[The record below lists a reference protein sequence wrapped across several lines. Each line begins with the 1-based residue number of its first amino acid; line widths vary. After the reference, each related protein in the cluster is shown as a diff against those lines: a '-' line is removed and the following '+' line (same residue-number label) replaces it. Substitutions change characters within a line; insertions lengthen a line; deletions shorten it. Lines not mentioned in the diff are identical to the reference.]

1 MEQEDTLE
9 NCLLALSKQYPEK
22 HVEVN
27 NDTLRSSQVH
37 LQDGTFSELREQIQ
51 SVAPNM
57 LQETAH
63 VLAENHVGE
72 IYLLSLSETEHIFL
86 YRF

>member
-9 NCLLALSKQYPEK
+9 NCLLSLSKQYPEK

-27 NDTLRSSQVH
+27 NDALRSYHVH
-37 LQDGTFSELREQIQ
+37 LSNGTFSKLREQLQ
-51 SVAPNM
+51 SAAPNM

-63 VLAENHVGE
+63 VLADNHVGE

-86 YRF
+86 YRY

>member
-9 NCLLALSKQYPEK
+9 NCLLSLSKQYPEE

-27 NDTLRSSQVH
+27 NNALRLYQVH

-51 SVAPNM
+51 SAAPNM

-86 YRF
+86 YRY